1 MLSKIHTRFKV
12 IFFSLLI
19 LGLLICGPLTVSSV
33 AADNRIG
40 FLDIQKAVSSTKD
53 WKSKFN
59 KFKADFTKEK
69 KRIKIKEK
77 KVKKMLEKLSKQSY
91 VMDPGL
97 KKKEEDAFRKEKIEF
112 ERYVQDQNAEFGKQ
126 EKEMTQKILIKMMGV
141 IKKLGKE
148 KKYTM
153 ILEKKVVLYHDKA
166 NDLTSI
172 ATRAY
177 DKANK

>member
-1 MLSKIHTRFKV
+1 MLSTINRKFGV
-12 IFFSLLI
+12 IIPFFI
-19 LGLLICGPLTVSSV
+19 FGFLICGPLTVSV
-33 AADNRIG
+33 FAADSKIG
-40 FLDIQKAVSSTKD
+40 FLDIQKAVASTKD
-53 WKSKFN
+53 WKSKFV

-77 KVKKMLEKLSKQSY
+77 KIKKMLENLNKQSY
-91 VMDPGL
+91 VLDPDL
-97 KKKEEDAFRKEKIEF
+97 KKKKEDEFRKEKIEF
-112 ERYVQDQNAEFGKQ
+112 ERYVQDQNADFGKK

-141 IKKLGKE
+141 IKKIGKE

-153 ILEKKVVLYHDKA
+153 ILEQKVVLYHDKG

-177 DKANK
+177 DRANK